1 MTGVFQKWQ
10 PVYAE
15 RGIATFPCREIEAAK
30 RPAVRNYS
38 RIGLPASAALTSRLG
53 SAEMLGFMC
62 GSRNRITVLDVDS
75 KDERILADAL
85 DRHGKSAVIARTGSG
100 KFHVWYR
107 HNGERRRIRPWRGL
121 PIDLLGG
128 GFVVAPPSQVKQ
140 GQYQFIQGSLDD
152 LDRLRVLDNAP
163 APNAVL
169 SLRNFSGAPDVQ
181 RGNRNNTLFA
191 TLSREAHHVDDFE
204 TLLDVGGTRNSEFA
218 EPLDEREVV
227 KVAASVWKM
236 HCEGRNRFGRY
247 GAYHSL
253 EIVDQLATT
262 NPDALALLSVLKANN
277 GPNNIFPIAN
287 AMANSKIALGRHRFV
302 KARETLIQ
310 AGLVQQIS
318 PNTRN
323 HAAQYRWPK
332 ASGTKDLDQI
342 AELGAENEQ

>member
-15 RGIATFPCREIEAAK
+15 RGIATFPCREVEAAK
-30 RPAVRNYS
+30 RPAVRNYG
-38 RIGLPASAALTSRLG
+38 RIGLAASAALTSRLG

-62 GSRNRITVLDVDS
+62 GSRSRITVLDVDS

-85 DRHGKSAVIARTGSG
+85 DHHGKTPVIVRTGSG
-100 KFHVWYR
+100 KHHAWYR
-107 HNGERRRIRPWRGL
+107 YNGERRRIRPWRGL

-152 LDRLRVLDNAP
+152 LDRLPLLYNAP
-163 APNAVL
+163 PPNAVL
-169 SLRNFSGAPDVQ
+169 SLRNVSGMPVVQ

-191 TLSREAHHVDDFE
+191 ILGREAHHVDDFE

-218 EPLDEREVV
+218 EPLDDREVV

-236 HCEGRNRFGRY
+236 HCEGRNRFGRH

-253 EIVDQLATT
+253 EIVDQLAAT

-277 GPNNIFPIAN
+277 GPSNIFPIAN

-302 KARETLIQ
+302 KAREILIQ
-310 AGLVQQIS
+310 AGLVKQIS
-318 PNTRN
+318 PNTRD
-323 HAAQYRWPK
+323 HAALYRWPK
-332 ASGTKDLDQI
+332 ASGAKDLD
-342 AELGAENEQ
+342 

>member
-15 RGIATFPCREIEAAK
+15 RGIATFPVREVEAAK

-85 DRHGKSAVIARTGSG
+85 AHHGKTPVIVRTGSG
-100 KFHVWYR
+100 KHHAWYR

-128 GFVVAPPSQVKQ
+128 GFVVAPPSDVRQ
-140 GQYQFIQGSLDD
+140 GQYQFIEGSLDD
-152 LDRLRVLDNAP
+152 LDRLPILNNAP

-169 SLRNFSGAPDVQ
+169 SLRNVSGTLGVR

-191 TLSREAHHVDDFE
+191 MLGREAHHVDDFE
-204 TLLDVGGTRNSEFA
+204 ALLDVGRTRNSEFA
-218 EPLDEREVV
+218 EPLDDGEMV

-236 HCEGRNRFGRY
+236 HREGRNRFGRY

-277 GPNNIFPIAN
+277 GPSNIFPIAN
-287 AMANSKIALGRHRFV
+287 AMANSKIALGRHRLS
-302 KARETLIQ
+302 KARKDLIE
-310 AGLVQQIS
+310 AHLVVQVS
-318 PNTRN
+318 PNTRD
-323 HAAQYRWPK
+323 HAALYRWPK
-332 ASGTKDLDQI
+332 ASGTKDLD
-342 AELGAENEQ
+342 

>member
-15 RGIATFPCREIEAAK
+15 RGIATFPVLGIEAAK

-38 RIGLPASAALTSRLG
+38 RIGLPASAALISRLG
-53 SAEMLGFMC
+53 SSEMLGFMC

-75 KDERILADAL
+75 SDELVLADAL

-107 HNGERRRIRPWRGL
+107 HNGERRRIRPWRRL

-152 LDRLRVLDNAP
+152 LDRLPVLDNAP

-169 SLRNFSGAPDVQ
+169 TLRSVSGTPGVQ

-191 TLSREAHHVDDFE
+191 ILGREAHHVDDFE

-218 EPLDEREVV
+218 EPLDDREVMR
-227 KVAASVWKM
+227 VAASVWKM
-236 HCEGRNRFGRY
+236 HCEGRNRFGRH

-253 EIVDQLATT
+253 ELVGQLATM
-262 NPDALALLSVLKANN
+262 NPAARALRSVLKANN
-277 GPNNIFPIAN
+277 GPNNIFPVAN

-302 KARETLIQ
+302 KARKTLIE
-310 AGLVQQIS
+310 ARLVEQVS
-318 PNTRN
+318 PNTRD
-323 HAAQYRWPK
+323 HAALYRWPK
-332 ASGTKDLDQI
+332 ASGSKD
-342 AELGAENEQ
+342 

>member
-1 MTGVFQKWQ
+1 MAAGLRRAWHCDVPGSGGRSGQEACGSQLQ
-10 PVYAE
+10 PYRSARE
-15 RGIATFPCREIEAAK
+15 R
-30 RPAVRNYS
+30 RPHLAV
-38 RIGLPASAALTSRLG
+38 G

-62 GSRNRITVLDVDS
+62 GSRSRVTVLDVDS

-85 DRHGKSAVIARTGSG
+85 DHHGKTLVIVRTGSG
-100 KFHVWYR
+100 KHHAWYR
-107 HNGERRRIRPWRGL
+107 YNGERRGIRPWRGL
-121 PIDLLGG
+121 PIDVLGG
-128 GFVVAPPSQVKQ
+128 GFVVAPPSRVKQ
-140 GQYQFIQGSLDD
+140 GEYQFIEGSLDD
-152 LDRLRVLDNAP
+152 LDRLPVLNNAP

-169 SLRNFSGAPDVQ
+169 SSLRDVSGTPGVQ

-191 TLSREAHHVDDFE
+191 MLGREARHVDDFE
-204 TLLDVGGTRNSEFA
+204 TLLDVGRTRNSEFA
-218 EPLDEREVV
+218 EPLDDGEVV

-253 EIVDQLATT
+253 ETVDQLATT

-287 AMANSKIALGRHRFV
+287 AIVNSKIALGRHRFA
-302 KARETLIQ
+302 KARKDLIE
-310 AGLVQQIS
+310 AHLVQQVS

-332 ASGTKDLDQI
+332 ASGTKDLD
-342 AELGAENEQ
+342 

>member
-15 RGIATFPCREIEAAK
+15 RGIATFPVREVEAAK

-38 RIGLPASAALTSRLG
+38 RIGLPASAALISRLG

-75 KDERILADAL
+75 SDELVLADAL

-152 LDRLRVLDNAP
+152 LDRLPLLYNAP

-169 SLRNFSGAPDVQ
+169 SLRNVSGMSVVQ
-181 RGNRNNTLFA
+181 RGNRNDTLFA
-191 TLSREAHHVDDFE
+191 ILGREAHHVDDLE
-204 TLLDVGGTRNSEFA
+204 TLLDVGRTRNSEFA
-218 EPLDEREVV
+218 EPLDDREVV

-236 HCEGRNRFGRY
+236 HCEGRNRFGQY

-277 GPNNIFPIAN
+277 GPQNIFPIAN
-287 AMANSKIALGRHRFV
+287 AMANCKIALGRHRLV
-302 KARETLIQ
+302 KARKTLIE
-310 AGLVQQIS
+310 AGLVKQIR
-318 PNTRN
+318 PNTRD
-323 HAAQYRWPK
+323 HAALYRWPK
-332 ASGTKDLDQI
+332 ASGTGDLDYI
-342 AELGAENEQ
+342 AELGAENGQ

>member
-15 RGIATFPCREIEAAK
+15 RGIATFPVREVEAAK

-38 RIGLPASAALTSRLG
+38 RIGLPASAALTWRLG

-85 DRHGKSAVIARTGSG
+85 DHHGKTPVIVRTGSG
-100 KFHVWYR
+100 KHHAWYR
-107 HNGERRRIRPWRGL
+107 HNGERRRIRPWRDL

-128 GFVVAPPSQVKQ
+128 GFVVAPPSEIKQ
-140 GQYQFIQGSLDD
+140 GQYQFIEGSLDD
-152 LDRLRVLDNAP
+152 LDRLPVLNNAP
-163 APNAVL
+163 LNAVL
-169 SLRNFSGAPDVQ
+169 SSRNISGTPDVQ
-181 RGNRNNTLFA
+181 RGNRNDTLFA
-191 TLSREAHHVDDFE
+191 MLGREARHVDDLE
-204 TLLDVGGTRNSEFA
+204 TLLDVGRTRNSEFT
-218 EPLDEREVV
+218 EPLDDREVV

-253 EIVDQLATT
+253 ETVDQLATT

-287 AMANSKIALGRHRFV
+287 AMANSKIVLGRHRFV
-302 KARETLIQ
+302 KARKTLIQ
-310 AGLVQQIS
+310 AGLVEQLS

-332 ASGTKDLDQI
+332 ANGTGDL
-342 AELGAENEQ
+342 ELGAENEQ